1 MENNDLTCLSCMIA
15 ESVEAHKNLSN
26 PVKCQDAARY
36 FVREYCSRFV
46 DKPLDFES
54 FLKWLATE
62 AVYQEY
68 FGLHFVRA
76 WNDEMKRRGQ
86 TSMIAPLAADELYV
100 KYLRHRPFLNCIE
113 PKEPEPMKKKPS
125 SMKSPVVIAAIIIA
139 FGAIVTAF
147 IVRSRPASVQ
157 KRFQKLNNFQILN
170 VETGEVK
177 RYN

>member
-1 MENNDLTCLSCMIA
+1 
-15 ESVEAHKNLSN
+15 
-26 PVKCQDAARY
+26 
-36 FVREYCSRFV
+36 
-46 DKPLDFES
+46 
-54 FLKWLATE
+54 
-62 AVYQEY
+62 
-68 FGLHFVRA
+68 
-76 WNDEMKRRGQ
+76 
-86 TSMIAPLAADELYV
+86 
-100 KYLRHRPFLNCIE
+100 
-113 PKEPEPMKKKPS
+113 MKKKPS